1 VPKTFFKALFYN
13 TALGRTLEKMS
24 SSKSS
29 PEGLKPSECERSSG
43 RTKPPISYIPAAMDT
58 PKVINKVKVSD
69 KLTLS
74 ITVFDEGSP
83 EQFLNHVQ
91 TSLEIISQRGL
102 DTGFQEA
109 STADLK
115 AEEKLAAATAAK
127 ESYDGEDENPPVLKT
142 WKKALAAKTRTSEAV
157 ESASQAIFMQYATQL
172 SETARRPWSTIVGE
186 QINCE
191 PWVDVY
197 GKEHPEKR
205 PASWTS
211 FLECIQLHLQTV
223 FRTDAAEQERFYIS
237 NGLKKPNKVPIRDFV
252 QRIQRLNGYLD
263 LLPCLFYSSK
273 AAKSTKVCGPFDDSD
288 LASHILRMVPRNW
301 QDQYELSG
309 ALVPQSVRELLEV
322 LERIEKAYP
331 TDKVG
336 EGPKNAA
343 KSSDSSKK
351 KMVSFSDRIPKRR
364 RTEKYCSLCK
374 KHGGAHTTHNTP
386 DCRKYESNGTLKKNF
401 KGSKPNG
408 PSRGTERPARGGSSH
423 AQLSAKIDKLEKS
436 NKKMKRAINKK
447 KRKRHDPSDSDDSD
461 SS

>member
-1 VPKTFFKALFYN
+1 
-13 TALGRTLEKMS
+13 MS
-24 SSKSS
+24 TSKSS
-29 PEGLKPSECERSSG
+29 PEGLKPQECERSSG
-43 RTKPPISYIPAAMDT
+43 RAKPPISYIPAAMDT

-102 DTGFQEA
+102 DTGFHEA
-109 STADLK
+109 SKADLK
-115 AEEKLAAATAAK
+115 AEEKLTAATAAK

-142 WKKALAAKTRTSEAV
+142 WKKATTAKTRTSEAL
-157 ESASQAIFMQYATQL
+157 ESASQAIFMQYANQL

-186 QINCE
+186 QIDCE

-197 GKEHPEKR
+197 GKEHPKKR
-205 PASWTS
+205 PASWAS
-211 FLECIQLHLQTV
+211 FLECVQLHLQTV

-237 NGLKKPNKVPIRDFV
+237 NGLKKPNRVPIRDFV

-263 LLPCLFYSSK
+263 LLPCLFHSSK
-273 AAKSTKVCGPFDDSD
+273 AAKSTKVCGPFDDAD

-331 TDKVG
+331 TEKVG
-336 EGPKNAA
+336 EGPKNAP

-351 KMVSFSDRIPKRR
+351 KMVSFSERIPKRR

-401 KGSKPNG
+401 KGTKPTG
-408 PSRGTERPARGGSSH
+408 PSHGTERPARGGSSY

-436 NKKMKRAINKK
+436 NKKMKHAINKK
-447 KRKRHDPSDSDDSD
+447 KRKRHETSNSDDSD